1 MKFNTALG
9 SGVRIKITI
18 ALTADKSVRTVVMLL
33 FARQDDQMILFSG
46 EVLQAIDLL
55 IHADV
60 GKGVANSQLGLKL
73 ASFAVSLMLITDLQ
87 FSLRE

>member
-1 MKFNTALG
+1 MIKVILQTNAKQDNT
-9 SGVRIKITI
+9 I
-18 ALTADKSVRTVVMLL
+18 
-33 FARQDDQMILFSG
+33 G

-55 IHADV
+55 VHADV